1 MRNPYKII
9 YLTLLRSS
17 NHFRSNYVALMLRGV
32 LGLRK
37 KKKKEK
43 VVIDVYNSSFQL
55 YVTHH

>member
-9 YLTLLRSS
+9 YLILLRFSS
-17 NHFRSNYVALMLRGV
+17 HFRSNYVALMLKGI

-37 KKKKEK
+37 KKEK
-43 VVIDVYNSSFQL
+43 IVIDVYNSSFQL

>member
-17 NHFRSNYVALMLRGV
+17 NHFRSNYVALMLTGI
-32 LGLRK
+32 LGLR
-37 KKKKEK
+37 KKKEK